1 MPGPRGDRWRRRRRG
16 PRPRGPGNQGS
27 AHRLCGAPSPQR
39 PARPNR
45 RPGRALKRGPWPFP
59 EFGLEDSVQVFANH
73 LQRSNSEHLMKVHS
87 LGSRSEAG
95 VGKGTKS
102 LNFNEVSWGVLCFLD
117 FGVQEI
123 KRKSLGVLVCAP
135 SSQCL
140 AFLQN
145 CFHAKGPSGNF
156 SGHC

>member
-1 MPGPRGDRWRRRRRG
+1 
-16 PRPRGPGNQGS
+16 
-27 AHRLCGAPSPQR
+27 
-39 PARPNR
+39 
-45 RPGRALKRGPWPFP
+45 
-59 EFGLEDSVQVFANH
+59 
-73 LQRSNSEHLMKVHS
+73 MKVHI

-102 LNFNEVSWGVLCFLD
+102 LNFNEVSWGMLCLLD

-123 KRKSLGVLVCAP
+123 KQKSLSVLVCAP

-145 CFHAKGPSGNF
+145 CFHVKGPSGNF
-156 SGHC
+156 FGHC